1 MYFPALAIREAK
13 VEINCVK
20 FLLKV
25 EVSAKS
31 LKYLKKM
38 LRPQLIVSK
47 AEWNKLAIYE
57 NSVQCMTNNLE
68 MPCYCTYIY
77 FCEH

>member
-38 LRPQLIVSK
+38 LFAQLGSLCVRLFVTIAHQALLSMEFSK
-47 AEWNKLAIYE
+47 QDYWGG
-57 NSVQCMTNNLE
+57 
-68 MPCYCTYIY
+68 
-77 FCEH
+77 